1 MIVGE
6 TTDEWRTLVV
16 GLMFDILYVEC
27 VLELLC

>member
-16 GLMFDILYVEC
+16 ELMFDILYFEC